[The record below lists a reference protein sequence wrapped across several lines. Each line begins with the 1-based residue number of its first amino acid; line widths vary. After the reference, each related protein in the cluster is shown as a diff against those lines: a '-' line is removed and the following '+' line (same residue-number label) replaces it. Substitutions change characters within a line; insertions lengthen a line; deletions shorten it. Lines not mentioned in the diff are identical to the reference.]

1 MGGLDDNGFGRIFMA
16 EEKEL
21 VRKLEAVNRQKREND
36 DQVVRK
42 AVVTQ
47 RKKELART
55 VSDLDDMLQGLYA
68 KNDFR
73 LKRCKSEAE
82 EEERL
87 QGVLAKLQEQV
98 KELLAL
104 NPEECSD
111 DQMAALAA
119 KIESTRRAI
128 LRIHLGHHREDVR
141 TGSDSASKGSE
152 FLLLSNWQ
160 KFQLGLVVSLPLIF
174 TVGAGFILIALVI
187 WSVFGA

>member
-1 MGGLDDNGFGRIFMA
+1 MA
-16 EEKEL
+16 ERKEL
-21 VRKLEAVNRQKREND
+21 VKKLEAGNRQQREND
-36 DQVVRK
+36 DRVVRK
-42 AVVTQ
+42 VVVNQ

-73 LKRCKSEAE
+73 LKRCKREAD

-87 QGVLAKLQEQV
+87 QGVLAKLQTQV
-98 KELLAL
+98 QELLAL

-111 DQMAALAA
+111 NQMASLAA

-128 LRIHLGHHREDVR
+128 LRIHLGHDRDDAR
-141 TGSDSASKGSE
+141 KGSEGVSKGNE

-160 KFQLGLVVSLPLIF
+160 KFKLALVVSLPLIF
-174 TVGAGFILIALVI
+174 VIGLGFLLTAIVI
-187 WSVFGA
+187 WLVFGG